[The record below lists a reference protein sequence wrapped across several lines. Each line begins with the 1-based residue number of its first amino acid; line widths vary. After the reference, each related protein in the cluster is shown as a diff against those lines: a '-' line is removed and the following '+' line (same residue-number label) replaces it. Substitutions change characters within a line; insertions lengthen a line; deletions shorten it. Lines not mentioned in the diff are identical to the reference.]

1 MKGQTFASF
10 STSNRL
16 NEIKLNRHHRQPE
29 KKHTVMPS
37 KFKLL
42 LDADHQVKDILS
54 DIFSQVSPEDIGDIE
69 DSFIFQL
76 RQNETDIIKNQI
88 NSRLTDLQSEHSDII
103 PKSNLPKQKF
113 FRKSFVHKSFKLTHA
128 TDPNFTLI
136 NEPDNQKIKQT
147 ASTIL

>member
-16 NEIKLNRHHRQPE
+16 NEIKLNHHHRQPE

-69 DSFIFQL
+69 DSFIFRL
-76 RQNETDIIKNQI
+76 KQNETDIK
-88 NSRLTDLQSEHSDII
+88 T
-103 PKSNLPKQKF
+103 
-113 FRKSFVHKSFKLTHA
+113 KLIQ
-128 TDPNFTLI
+128 D
-136 NEPDNQKIKQT
+136 
-147 ASTIL
+147 